1 MDTIK
6 NVIVH
11 FTDGSTF
18 ECKTFERGT
27 WKSSCDGIWV
37 DNTKISKVEHEPITV
52 KLWKLEVHD
61 GKKAYKEV

>member
-1 MDTIK
+1 MNTIK
-6 NVIVH
+6 NAIVH

-37 DNTKISKVEHEPITV
+37 DNTKIAKVELVDSPFEKTPKMSIKRYLYH
-52 KLWKLEVHD
+52 
-61 GKKAYKEV
+61 